1 MNYKVTFRN
10 SLLSA
15 TMTICVEARSVE
27 EAAEVV
33 RRRYNLWHKDIISVE
48 LKNRNYGTI
57 QFGRIPQ
64 ESNQT
69 DCHEGRQECKDCL
82 HG

>member
-33 RRRYNLWHKDIISVE
+33 RRRYNLWRKDIISVE
-48 LKNRNYGTI
+48 SKNRNYGTI
-57 QFGRIPQ
+57 
-64 ESNQT
+64 
-69 DCHEGRQECKDCL
+69 
-82 HG
+82 